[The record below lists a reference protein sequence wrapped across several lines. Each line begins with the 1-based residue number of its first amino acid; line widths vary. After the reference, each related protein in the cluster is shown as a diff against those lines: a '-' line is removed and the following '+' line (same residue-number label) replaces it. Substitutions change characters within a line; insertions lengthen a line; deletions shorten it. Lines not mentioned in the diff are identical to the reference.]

1 MRLLFHRLL
10 LAICCEAHA
19 AYNMRIILP
28 FKLWLDAYLI
38 LVFVVGVVL
47 RVHRLLLLLLL
58 RIVDYSGRAGDR
70 ELGPNIRQRQLLE
83 PSLALRVTIYELCLV
98 LWVKRPELDW
108 LLDLDV
114 IALVCSKSLTLLHRL
129 GLNLE
134 IPRTFSAHIVTILY
148 RTLNI
153 ISE

>member
-10 LAICCEAHA
+10 LAVCCEAHA
-19 AYNMRIILP
+19 ANNMRIILP

-47 RVHRLLLLLLL
+47 RVHRLLLLLL

-114 IALVCSKSLTLLHRL
+114 IALVRSKCLTLLHRL
-129 GLNLE
+129 RLNLE